1 MSIRPFMEG
10 CENRSCGDIISL
22 WFSWVFKVLEFPS
35 LGEFLVVECNITFW
49 YFLQKRGVGEPK
61 VGSVD
66 LSETLGDFNIGS

>member
-1 MSIRPFMEG
+1 
-10 CENRSCGDIISL
+10 
-22 WFSWVFKVLEFPS
+22 VFKVDEFPS
-35 LGEFLVVECNITFW
+35 LGEFLVVECSITFW